1 MVLPLNFWYYRTAFF
16 DFGRGMFVLPLVLY
30 QVLPFS
36 LSELLNRERN
46 VLVMTRDVP
55 LEI

>member
-1 MVLPLNFWYYRTAFF
+1 
-16 DFGRGMFVLPLVLY
+16 MFVLPLVLY